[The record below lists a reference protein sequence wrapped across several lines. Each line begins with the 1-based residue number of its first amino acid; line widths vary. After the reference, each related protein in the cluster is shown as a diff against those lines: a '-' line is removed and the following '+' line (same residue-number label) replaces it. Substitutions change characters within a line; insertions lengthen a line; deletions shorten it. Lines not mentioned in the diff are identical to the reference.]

1 MLLKDHPCA
10 KFSRLVDII
19 SKLGLQKTSV
29 LQHMI
34 SVIEP
39 LLDKGIIDYSIVHAA
54 LVEYFTIADKVISNN
69 LIRLCEEF

>member
-1 MLLKDHPCA
+1 
-10 KFSRLVDII
+10 
-19 SKLGLQKTSV
+19 
-29 LQHMI
+29 MI